1 MLSSKCQFY
10 GLALQLKQFHSIFMW
25 VVLALMSAILL
36 GIYEVFKKLSVHK
49 NAVIPVLFISTLTSS
64 LIFLPITVGS
74 GICPE
79 FFQSIQ
85 LFVPE
90 ISSGQHVLIFLKS
103 VLVVS
108 SWILAFY
115 AVKNLPITIVAPIRA
130 TGPIWTLLGAILIF
144 SEHLNFYQWIGVIIT
159 LLFFYLLSTTGKS
172 EGINFSTNK
181 WVFFIVAATFL
192 GAASGLYDKFLMR
205 RIDRMAVQA
214 WFSFYQVA
222 ILLPVL
228 AISRWRLPIA
238 ERTPF
243 HWRWSIPLIGVFL
256 VLADY
261 LYFNSLSYE
270 DSMIS
275 IISSLRRG
283 GVVISFVV
291 GAVVFHEKNIR
302 RKGIYLAGILIGIL
316 LISLGSH

>member
-1 MLSSKCQFY
+1 MWVF
-10 GLALQLKQFHSIFMW
+10 LAL
-25 VVLALMSAILL
+25 ASAVLL

-64 LIFLPITVGS
+64 VIFLPITLGS
-74 GICPE
+74 HFYPE
-79 FFQSIQ
+79 FFKTIQ

-90 ISSGQHVLIFLKS
+90 ITLEHHGLIFLKS
-103 VLVVS
+103 MLVVS

-144 SEHLNFYQWIGVIIT
+144 SEHLNTYQWMGVIVT

-172 EGINFSTNK
+172 EGISFTTNK

-205 RIDRMAVQA
+205 RINRMAVQA

-222 ILLPVL
+222 ILLPIL
-228 AISRWRLPIA
+228 AVNLWRLPKG

-256 VLADY
+256 VMADY

-275 IISSLRRG
+275 IVSALRRG
-283 GVVISFVV
+283 GVIISFVV
-291 GAVVFHEKNIR
+291 GALVFHEKNIR
-302 RKGIYLAGILIGIL
+302 RKAIFLAGILIGIL

>member
-1 MLSSKCQFY
+1 MWVI
-10 GLALQLKQFHSIFMW
+10 LALF
-25 VVLALMSAILL
+25 SAVLL
-36 GIYEVFKKLSVHK
+36 GIYEVFKKLSVQR
-49 NAVIPVLFISTLTSS
+49 NAVIPVLFISTVTSS

-74 GICPE
+74 GIYPE
-79 FFQSIQ
+79 FFKGIQ
-85 LFVPE
+85 LYVPE
-90 ISSGQHVLIFLKS
+90 ITLSEHGYIFLKS
-103 VLVVS
+103 MLVVS

-115 AVKNLPITIVAPIRA
+115 AVKNLPITLVAPIRA
-130 TGPIWTLLGAILIF
+130 TGPIWTLIGAILIF
-144 SEHLNFYQWIGVIIT
+144 SEQLNTNQWIGVIIT

-181 WVFFIVAATFL
+181 WVLFIVLATFL

-214 WFSFYQVA
+214 WFSFYQVVV
-222 ILLPVL
+222 LLPIL
-228 AISRWRLPIA
+228 AVNRWRLRKG

-243 HWRWSIPLIGVFL
+243 HWRWSIPLVGVFL

-261 LYFNSLSYE
+261 LYFNALSYE
-270 DSMIS
+270 DSLIS
-275 IISSLRRG
+275 IVSALRRG

-302 RKGIYLAGILIGIL
+302 RKAIFLAGILAGIL
-316 LISLGSH
+316 LISLGSR

>member
-1 MLSSKCQFY
+1 MWII
-10 GLALQLKQFHSIFMW
+10 LALL
-25 VVLALMSAILL
+25 SAFLL

-64 LIFLPITVGS
+64 LIFLPIEIGS
-74 GICPE
+74 RFNPE
-79 FFQSIQ
+79 FFKSIQ

-90 ISSGQHVLIFLKS
+90 ISIEQHVLIFLKS
-103 VLVVS
+103 MLVVS
-108 SWILAFY
+108 SWILAFF
-115 AVKNLPITIVAPIRA
+115 AVKNLPITLVAPIRA

-144 SEHLNFYQWIGVIIT
+144 GEQLNFYQWAGVIIT

-172 EGINFSTNK
+172 EGINFTTNK
-181 WVFFIVAATFL
+181 WVFFIVAGTFL

-205 RIDRMAVQA
+205 RIDRVAVQA

-222 ILLPVL
+222 ILFPIL
-228 AISRWRLPIA
+228 AIVRWRLPKS

-243 HWRWSIPLIGVFL
+243 HWRWSIPLIGLFL

-261 LYFNSLSYE
+261 LYFNSLSYPE
-270 DSMIS
+270 SMIS
-275 IISSLRRG
+275 IVSSLRRG

-291 GAVVFHEKNIR
+291 GALVFHEKNIP
-302 RKGIYLAGILIGIL
+302 RKALYLAGILIGIL
-316 LISLGSH
+316 LISLGSK

>member
-1 MLSSKCQFY
+1 MWVL
-10 GLALQLKQFHSIFMW
+10 LAL
-25 VVLALMSAILL
+25 ASAVLL
-36 GIYEVFKKLSVHK
+36 GIYEVFKKLSVDK
-49 NAVIPVLFISTLTSS
+49 NSVIPVLFLSTLTSS
-64 LIFLPITVGS
+64 LIFLPITIGS
-74 GICPE
+74 GFCPE
-79 FFQSIQ
+79 FFKSIQ

-90 ISSGQHVLIFLKS
+90 ITANQHGLIFLKS
-103 VLVVS
+103 MLVVS

-144 SEHLNFYQWIGVIIT
+144 GEHLNFYQWTGVIIT

-172 EGINFSTNK
+172 EGIHFSTNK
-181 WVFFIVAATFL
+181 WVLFIMLATFL

-205 RIDRMAVQA
+205 RIDRVAVQA

-222 ILLPVL
+222 ILLPIL
-228 AISRWRLPIA
+228 IFNRWRLPKA

-243 HWRWSIPLIGVFL
+243 EWRWSIPLIGVFL

-261 LYFNSLSYE
+261 LYFNSLSYA

-275 IISSLRRG
+275 IVSALRRG

-291 GAVVFHEKNIR
+291 GALVFREKNIP
-302 RKGIYLAGILIGIL
+302 RKALYLVGILIGIL
-316 LISLGSH
+316 LISLGSK

>member
-1 MLSSKCQFY
+1 
-10 GLALQLKQFHSIFMW
+10 MW
-25 VVLALMSAILL
+25 VILALMSAVFL

-49 NAVIPVLFISTLTSS
+49 NAVIPVLFLSTLTSS

-74 GICPE
+74 GIYPE
-79 FFQSIQ
+79 FFKGLQ

-90 ISSGQHVLIFLKS
+90 ITLQQHWLIFLKS
-103 VLVVS
+103 LLVVA

-130 TGPIWTLLGAILIF
+130 TGPIWTLLGAIVIF
-144 SEHLNFYQWIGVIIT
+144 SEHLNAYQWIGVIIT

-172 EGINFSTNK
+172 EGIHFSSNK
-181 WVFFIVAATFL
+181 WVFFIIAGTFL

-222 ILLPVL
+222 ILLPIL
-228 AISRWRLPIA
+228 AVNRWRLPKG

-256 VLADY
+256 VVADF
-261 LYFNSLSYE
+261 LYFNALSYQN
-270 DSMIS
+270 SLIS

-302 RKGIYLAGILIGIL
+302 MKALFLAGILIGIV

>member
-1 MLSSKCQFY
+1 
-10 GLALQLKQFHSIFMW
+10 MW
-25 VVLALMSAILL
+25 VVLALMSAVLL

-64 LIFLPITVGS
+64 VIFLPITLGS
-74 GICPE
+74 CFYPD
-79 FFQSIQ
+79 FFKTIQ

-90 ISSGQHVLIFLKS
+90 ITMEHHGLIFLKS
-103 VLVVS
+103 MLVVS

-130 TGPIWTLLGAILIF
+130 TGPIWTLLGAIVIF
-144 SEHLNFYQWIGVIIT
+144 SEHLNSCQWMGVIVT
-159 LLFFYLLSTTGKS
+159 LLFFYMLSAIGKS
-172 EGINFSTNK
+172 EGIHFTTNK
-181 WVFFIVAATFL
+181 WVFFIVAGTFL

-228 AISRWRLPIA
+228 AVNRWRLPKG

-261 LYFNSLSYE
+261 LYFNSLSYD

-275 IISSLRRG
+275 IVSALRRG
-283 GVVISFVV
+283 GVVISFAV
-291 GAVVFHEKNIR
+291 GALVFHEKNIR
-302 RKGIYLAGILIGIL
+302 KKAIYLVGILVGIL